1 MFEKGAIIFLY
12 TLTPLHAGA
21 GQELGF
27 VDLPLQRERITGF
40 PIIQA
45 SEIKGKLRSL
55 AVLRPEQDDD
65 WNKKVLVTFGPEKE
79 RASEHAGCISI
90 SDARVILFPVR
101 SLKGV
106 FGWVTCEQVLMRFRR
121 DMGLIGE
128 KYDFLEDFAL
138 SIGKVAVSE
147 DSVLTLNDKVVFEQ
161 FTFSVEK
168 DYQAEVKSLAD
179 KLRTCFPKDALPYPI
194 NNLSHRIAILPDDS
208 FRYFVQYA
216 TEVVSRTALD
226 TKTKVVKQGALWNE
240 EYLPSET
247 LLYALCLASKPRA
260 PKESLPS
267 SWKTNDKGPSA
278 ADVMEFVKEFAHGRY
293 FQLGGDETVGKGMVA
308 AFIYPYEKLS
318 TEVSDGSSG
327 GGL

>member
-55 AVLRPEQDDD
+55 AQLHPGQDDD
-65 WNKKVLVTFGPEKE
+65 WTKELLVTFGPEKE

-90 SDARVILFPVR
+90 SDARVVLFPVR

-106 FGWVTCEQVLMRFRR
+106 FGWVTCEQVLTRFRR

-128 KYDFLEDFAL
+128 KYDFLKHFTL
-138 SIGKVAVSE
+138 STGEVAVSE
-147 DSVLTLNDKVVFEQ
+147 DSILTLNDKVVFEQ
-161 FTFSVEK
+161 FTFSVNK
-168 DYQAEVKSLAD
+168 GYQAEVKSLAD
-179 KLRTCFPKDALPYPI
+179 RLRTCLPHEALSYPI
-194 NNLSHRIAILPDDS
+194 NSLSQRLAILPDDS

-226 TKTKVVKQGALWNE
+226 TEKKVVKEGALWNE

-260 PKESLPS
+260 PAQSLPNM
-267 SWKTNDKGPSA
+267 WKTNDKSPSA
-278 ADVMEFVKEFAHGRY
+278 ADVIEFVKEFAHNRY

-308 AFIYPYEKLS
+308 AFIYP
-318 TEVSDGSSG
+318 
-327 GGL
+327 